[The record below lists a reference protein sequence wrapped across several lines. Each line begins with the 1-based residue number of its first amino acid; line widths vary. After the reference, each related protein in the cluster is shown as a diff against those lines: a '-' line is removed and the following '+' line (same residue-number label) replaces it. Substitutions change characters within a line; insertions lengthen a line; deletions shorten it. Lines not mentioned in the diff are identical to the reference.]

1 MKFPFDPGLLPTAV
15 GSLPHT
21 DPQQALVLVKRF
33 LPQLPTWPQLPRVA
47 FGETM
52 YAQFMLGLPG
62 LLVDGERMC
71 VDTAREFDDA
81 IQQLLSDHEAG
92 ASQGYAISRGNACGL
107 HAFLDNPPPAPLMV
121 KGQITGPVSTALT
134 ITDEERRPLIY
145 NDIMSDA
152 IAKLLRLKAAWQEQ
166 KLKAATTTTTMVWL
180 DEPYMSSFG
189 SGYLALERHQVI
201 SLIDDVLEGLNGV
214 RGVHCCGN
222 TDWSVLLGTS
232 IEVIN
237 YDAYNFAETLS
248 LYPDE
253 VKSFTGRGGVIA
265 WGIVPNEESTL
276 AGETAAS
283 LKDRLEEAMAP
294 FTRKGFRFQELVQR
308 GLLTPSCGLSSLSP
322 EAAGHALE
330 LLSDLSALMR
340 KRHGG

>member
-1 MKFPFDPGLLPTAV
+1 MKFPSDPGLLPTAV
-15 GSLPHT
+15 GSLPLT
-21 DPQQALVLVKRF
+21 DPQQALGLVKRF
-33 LPQLPTWPQLPRVA
+33 LPEFPVWPQLPRVS

-62 LLVDGERMC
+62 LLVEGERMY
-71 VDTAREFDDA
+71 VDTAREFDEA
-81 IQQLLSDHEAG
+81 IRQLLSDYEAE
-92 ASQGYAISRGNACGL
+92 ASEGYAISKDNASGL
-107 HAFLDNPPPAPLMV
+107 HAFLEAPPSAPLMV
-121 KGQITGPVSTALT
+121 KGQLTGPVSTALT

-166 KLKAATTTTTMVWL
+166 KLKAVAATTMVWL

-189 SGYLALERHQVI
+189 SGYLTLERDQVI
-201 SLIDDVLEGLNGV
+201 SLIDDVLDGLHGV

-222 TDWSVLLGTS
+222 TDWSVLLATS

-237 YDAYNFAETLS
+237 YDTYNFAETLS

-253 VKSFTGRGGVIA
+253 VKAFMGRGGVIA
-265 WGIVPNEESTL
+265 WGIVPNEEATL
-276 AGETAAS
+276 ARETSSS

-294 FTRKGFRFQELVQR
+294 FTRKGIRFQDLVRR

-322 EAAGHALE
+322 EATERALE
-330 LLSDLSALMR
+330 VLSDLSALMR
-340 KRHGG
+340 KRYGG